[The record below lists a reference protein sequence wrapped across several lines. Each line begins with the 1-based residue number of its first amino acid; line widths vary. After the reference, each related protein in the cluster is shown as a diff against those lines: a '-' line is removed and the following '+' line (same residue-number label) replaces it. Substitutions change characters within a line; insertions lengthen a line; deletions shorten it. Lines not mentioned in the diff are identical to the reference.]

1 MSSKDGDPVSAHT
14 ASASTPLRDPTTYIT
29 GHNTEDATAVFHSV
43 NAADWQAV
51 RDTNY
56 FNVSFTTSSMPV
68 SMDNDVD
75 IKQHEQVMASGGR
88 NLGLVRPNGTVC
100 RTVDFAPDGEA
111 LMHRTKS
118 LDYGIV
124 IEGQIELHLDSG
136 EVRTLKRGDIAVQR
150 ATMHAWKN
158 ASATEWARMVFVL
171 QDSQPLKVGDRVL
184 GEDLGHAR
192 GAIPDS
198 GNE

>member
-1 MSSKDGDPVSAHT
+1 LDHCNPCSTESRVAEMCSKDGDPMSAHT

-29 GHNTEDATAVFHSV
+29 GHNAEDATAVYHSV

-75 IKQHEQVMASGGR
+75 IRQHEQVMASRGR

-100 RTVDFAPDGEA
+100 RTVDFAPNGEA

-124 IEGQIELHLDSG
+124 IEGQIELHWTRERCAPS
-136 EVRTLKRGDIAVQR
+136 
-150 ATMHAWKN
+150 
-158 ASATEWARMVFVL
+158 
-171 QDSQPLKVGDRVL
+171 
-184 GEDLGHAR
+184 R
-192 GAIPDS
+192 GATLRCRGPRCTLGRMPVPRNGRGWS
-198 GNE
+198 SSCRTVSR